1 MTWHEFLLSDLV
13 LDHTLE
19 GAVLGRLR
27 GRLLDFTVE
36 EKNGSLVLHGIAPS
50 YHVKQLAQCEVM
62 SLTHQ
67 PISANNIKVE
77 PRIVTSYR

>member
-1 MTWHEFLLSDLV
+1 MTWHEFLLSDPV

-19 GAVLGRLR
+19 GEVLSRLR
-27 GRLLDFTVE
+27 GRLLAFTVE
-36 EKNGSLVLHGIAPS
+36 EKNGSLVLHGMAPS

-67 PISANNIKVE
+67 PISANNIKVD
-77 PRIVTSYR
+77 PRLMTSTR